1 MGAIGRPEPSRPR
14 AATPPADPEPAGP
27 RPAAHTLDRLP
38 ILPILSAVD
47 PQRTITA
54 SNAKAN
60 LGEVLGSLA
69 VKGPV
74 NITRNGRLVGVLT
87 APTMPAAAPQ
97 DGRASR
103 SLDAL
108 AVLEALA
115 VLYASGAISWRRI
128 ADETGVAF
136 GELLSALARQGLA
149 LPQVSAAKRPAQAA
163 LWETALRQAAGR

>member
-1 MGAIGRPEPSRPR
+1 MGAIGRPESSRPQ
-14 AATPPADPEPAGP
+14 AARPPADPEPAGP

-38 ILPILSAVD
+38 ILPILSDMD

-74 NITRNGRLVGVLT
+74 KITRNGRLVGVLT

-97 DGRASR
+97 DGRASP
-103 SLDAL
+103 SLD
-108 AVLEALA
+108 ALA

-136 GELLSALARQGLA
+136 GELLSALTRQGLA
-149 LPQVSAAKRPAQAA
+149 LPKVSAAKRPAQAA

>member
-1 MGAIGRPEPSRPR
+1 MGAIGRPEPSRLR
-14 AATPPADPEPAGP
+14 AATPPADPEPAGS

-60 LGEVLGSLA
+60 LGEVLGTLA
-69 VKGPV
+69 AKGPV
-74 NITRNGRLVGVLT
+74 NITRNGRLVAVLA

-97 DGRASR
+97 DGRASP
-103 SLDAL
+103 SLD
-108 AVLEALA
+108 ALA